1 MTSLLLH
8 NLSCNNNSIK
18 QCKIKKEELIVWFLL
33 NNSFQC
39 VFQCAC
45 MYSSQDI
52 VLQSISVCVLE
63 SSTSSVLVRVFVCTV
78 SKLPYYPS
86 TWRAGLG
93 SDVLRIRFDLD
104 HTVSLHDGSP
114 LGDSSPSHCAC
125 SDTNGLWHKAQ
136 HNRACSDNKTVY
148 SIRLNI
154 NINIS
159 GMS

>member
-18 QCKIKKEELIVWFLL
+18 QCKLKKEELIVWFLL

-63 SSTSSVLVRVFVCTV
+63 SSTSSVLVWVFVCTV
-78 SKLPYYPS
+78 CLNYLTTCLPDGQD
-86 TWRAGLG
+86 WGLMFSWFVNQVRSG
-93 SDVLRIRFDLD
+93 SYGWPHRIHNLGIARHLSIRFTGFRL
-104 HTVSLHDGSP
+104 S
-114 LGDSSPSHCAC
+114 DSSSVHKK
-125 SDTNGLWHKAQ
+125 TNLHKVQ
-136 HNRACSDNKTVY
+136 NNQCVF
-148 SIRLNI
+148 
-154 NINIS
+154 
-159 GMS
+159 